1 MEEQTPPAA
10 LVSALTTEYF
20 VLQTAA
26 NSTVAEAGTRSTL
39 YVMALSSA
47 LVAIGFL
54 SSSRN
59 LFLPFSATVLPA
71 VFVLGL
77 FTVSRLVDTS
87 LEYRQCLCGIARIRG
102 FFRRLGPEAAEQFAA
117 KHGRWPEVK
126 PPAAQLGPVFAFL
139 STAASMVAV
148 INNTVAGAAAG
159 LFANAWLGARSV
171 WVAVTVGALVTSALT
186 ALFVR
191 FQYWRFSTFE
201 HADPDQP
208 TP

>member
-1 MEEQTPPAA
+1 MEKQTPPAA
-10 LVSALTTEYF
+10 LISALTTEYF

-26 NSTVAEAGTRSTL
+26 NSTVTEAGTRSTL
-39 YVMALSSA
+39 YVMTLSSA

-59 LFLPFSATVLPA
+59 LLVPFSATVLPG

-87 LEYRQCLCGIARIRG
+87 LEYRQCLCGIARIRC
-102 FFRRLGPEAAEQFAA
+102 FFRSLSPEAAEQFAA
-117 KHGRWPEVK
+117 RHGRWPEVK
-126 PPAAQLGPVFAFL
+126 PPAAQLGPLFAFL
-139 STAASMVAV
+139 GTAASMVAV

-159 LFANAWLGARSV
+159 LFANAWFGARSV
-171 WVAVTVGALVTSALT
+171 WVAVTVGAFVTLALT
-186 ALFVR
+186 ALFLR
-191 FQYWRFSTFE
+191 YQRWRFRTFE
-201 HADPDQP
+201 NADPDQA